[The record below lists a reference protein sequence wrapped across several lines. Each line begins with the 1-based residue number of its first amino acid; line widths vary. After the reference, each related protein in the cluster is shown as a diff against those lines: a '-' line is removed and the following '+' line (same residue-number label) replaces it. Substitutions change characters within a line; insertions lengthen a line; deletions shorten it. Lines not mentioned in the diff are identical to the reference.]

1 MDAVG
6 NFIQG
11 IGHRVSDLIS
21 GEDHEHHVQNLQVTE
36 THHEEEEGANLLE
49 EDVDVEDLAIEAAK
63 QEYANIKPSLLDSWQ
78 GNNFYRY
85 EIQLSLLAHR
95 EKNIVYW
102 FETEHGRRVAQPQTW
117 NFFVPALDEQH
128 NWAFYSC
135 NGFTSDVEDPETNFH
150 GANPLWDDL
159 LAAHDHK
166 PFHTMVGGGDQ
177 IYNDDVLATPEMK
190 AYLEMGKDERLA
202 TQWSNEYKYATEKY
216 YFDHYVEH
224 FTTGTYS
231 QALSLIPS
239 VNTWDDHDIFD
250 GFGSY
255 SEDYQLSSVFQGKFL
270 ITSSVLH
277 FFTFFSGINRVDEG
291 KGGTSLF
298 FFECSQIFLF
308 LLRKAK
314 KKKKKK
320 RPTNNR
326 PTEPTHRH
334 RHRGR
339 EVDLFTNTHKHKH
352 TTPHPSSLSS
362 YSTDINISIST
373 GKREAWPYYPSI
385 FFPSLPY
392 SSDSVPGIVHP
403 HYPYHP

>member
-1 MDAVG
+1 MDAIG
-6 NFIQG
+6 NFIQDTV
-11 IGHRVSDLIS
+11 HRVSDLIS

-36 THHEEEEGANLLE
+36 THHEEEGANLLE
-49 EDVDVEDLAIEAAK
+49 EEVDVEDLAIEAAK
-63 QEYANIKPSLLDSWQ
+63 QEYANIKPSAQFKMGPVLRFQDIQVDQRRWIGSALIVTERQDPPRLAIRDPTKGQVGYSRPQLLDSWQ

-85 EIQLSLLAHR
+85 EIQLTLLAHR

-102 FETEHGRRVAQPQTW
+102 FETEHGRRVAQPQKW

-159 LAAHDHK
+159 LAAHDAK

-255 SEDYQLSSVFQGKFL
+255 NADYQLSSVFQGMCL
-270 ITSSVLH
+270 ISSSVCIH
-277 FFTFFSGINRVDEG
+277 HFFSGINRVDGG
-291 KGGTSLF
+291 KEGTSLF
-298 FFECSQIFLF
+298 FFGCSQILC
-308 LLRKAK
+308 
-314 KKKKKK
+314 
-320 RPTNNR
+320 
-326 PTEPTHRH
+326 
-334 RHRGR
+334 
-339 EVDLFTNTHKHKH
+339 
-352 TTPHPSSLSS
+352 
-362 YSTDINISIST
+362 
-373 GKREAWPYYPSI
+373 
-385 FFPSLPY
+385 
-392 SSDSVPGIVHP
+392 
-403 HYPYHP
+403 